1 MYTRIEANGMP
12 RKVRKTEK
20 QWRQALT
27 PEQYGVLR
35 EGRTEQPFSGTY
47 NEFWE
52 RGFYVCAA
60 CRTPLF
66 RSEAKY
72 DHGTGWPSFSAPI
85 DERHLIFKD
94 DYSLLVKRVEVRCA
108 ACGSHL
114 GHVFDDGPAPTF
126 LHYCINSAALDF
138 VAAEPAAE
146 KAGGA
151 VPPVRRPAAQ
161 DGPDA
166 KAKGP
171 RKPTA

>member
-1 MYTRIEANGMP
+1 MYTRSEAIDMP

-20 QWRQALT
+20 QWQEALT

-35 EGRTEQPFSGTY
+35 QGRTEQPFSGKF

-85 DERHLIFKD
+85 DEKHLAFKD
-94 DYSLLVKRVEVRCA
+94 DYSLVMKRVEVRCA

-126 LHYCINSAALDF
+126 LHYCINSAAVDF
-138 VAAEPAAE
+138 VPADPAAE
-146 KAGGA
+146 KTAA
-151 VPPVRRPAAQ
+151 PASSPPGTAAQ
-161 DGPDA
+161 DGHGAEGKRQP
-166 KAKGP
+166 KRSG
-171 RKPTA
+171 

>member
-27 PEQYGVLR
+27 PDRYGVLR
-35 EGRTEQPFSGTY
+35 EGRTEQPFSGKY

-52 RGFYVCAA
+52 PGLYVCAA
-60 CRTPLF
+60 CGTPLF

-72 DHGTGWPSFSAPI
+72 DHGTGWPSFSAPV
-85 DERHLIFKD
+85 DERHLVFKD
-94 DYSLLVKRVEVRCA
+94 DYSLLMRRVEVRCA

-138 VAAEPAAE
+138 VPAQPAAE
-146 KAGGA
+146 KPARSA
-151 VPPVRRPAAQ
+151 PPAARSAAQ
-161 DGPDA
+161 DDTEA
-166 KAKGP
+166 KAKDP
-171 RKPTA
+171 RKETD